1 MMKGIS
7 VWQPHASLLVGTLRA
22 GSVKPFETRSWS
34 AHKARV
40 GQRIWIHAA
49 KAQGDLL
56 ELAEYNEDRR
66 TGGLRDEQMDAYL
79 AAIASLGFKTLGD
92 LPCGALIGSVIL
104 EASVPTETLVDPGPF
119 GDFSPGRFAWRMGD
133 QRPLAKPI
141 PFRGMQ
147 GFFDVP
153 LAFGDHL

>member
-1 MMKGIS
+1 MRGIS
-7 VWQPHASLLVGTLRA
+7 VWQPHASLLVGTALA
-22 GSVKPFETRSWS
+22 GSVKPFETRSWT
-34 AHKARV
+34 AHKALI

-49 KAQGDLL
+49 KARGDLL
-56 ELAEYNEDRR
+56 DLAEYNEDRR
-66 TGGLRDEQMDAYL
+66 TGGLCDENLDAYL
-79 AAIASLGFKTLGD
+79 TAIASLGFKTLGD

-133 QRPLAKPI
+133 HRALAKPI

-147 GFFDVP
+147 GFFAVP